1 MKRLNRQ
8 NLMNN
13 LLENFLNTL
22 KKGNDTKEKGQI
34 FTPFWCVDKLLDE
47 VNYTGSDIIMKEILE
62 PSFGDGAI
70 LTKIIIRYINE
81 CNKLNFTKDTIRNLL
96 NRQIKG
102 VELDTELYLQTK
114 EKLNNLI
121 LELYQLEPIKW
132 LGLTNED
139 TLLYKEKDFDFIVGN
154 PPYLNIQKFN
164 KYARANNLQEIDI
177 KKYPDL
183 TYKKGGSDL
192 YLLFFEKC
200 IKMLKN
206 DGKLSFITPS
216 TYFFT
221 QFSKDFRNDL
231 INQKLVKKII
241 DYNFDVFKEASINTC
256 ITIIEKGNNSSSFEY
271 IEMLNRKEFN
281 TYLTLNFDE
290 VDPDRFNFMKNRT
303 KKAIDKIKT
312 YKKQFADYFKIDA
325 GVETGNAKLYKPKIL
340 GEAGSLFEVKSKL
353 NEQNYFIEKDIT
365 NRFIKS
371 TTCKEDI
378 IIYLTKQNGDKY
390 KEIELKENFPKFY
403 EYFEDHREEFMKR
416 HEVNNHFSYT
426 RDFEKDEDTITYII
440 KSVISSEEN
449 NKEVIYKKLEKNEKV
464 WGGIFIR
471 VKAEYEKLFL
481 KIVNSSEFILYCK
494 NVGIKYLR
502 GNSVKLTSKVLSNF
516 FFK

>member
-47 VNYTGSDIIMKEILE
+47 VNYAGSDIIMKEILE

-177 KKYPDL
+177 KKYPEL

-192 YLLFFEKC
+192 YLFFFEKC
-200 IKMLKN
+200 INLLKE
-206 DGKLSFITPS
+206 GGRLSFITPNSFFS
-216 TYFFT
+216 TNLAL
-221 QFSKDFRNDL
+221 DFRTDL
-231 INQKLVKKII
+231 IKKKLLKKII
-241 DYNFDVFKEASINTC
+241 NYKFNIFKDAEVQTC
-256 ITIIEKGNNSSSFEY
+256 ITVIEKHNKTESFEY
-271 IEMLNRKEFN
+271 IEMLDRKNFD
-281 TYLTLNFDE
+281 TYLRLNHEE
-290 VDPDRFNFMKNRT
+290 VDPTRFLFIKNRAKRTIERIKQNT
-303 KKAIDKIKT
+303 KRFT
-312 YKKQFADYFKIDA
+312 DYFKVVSSGA
-325 GVETGNAKLYKPKIL
+325 ETGNAKLFKPKIL
-340 GEAGSLFEVKSKL
+340 SEVDNVFEVQSKL
-353 NEQNYFIEKDIT
+353 NNNSYFIEKDLT
-365 NRFIKS
+365 NTFIKS
-371 TTCKEDI
+371 TTCKDDI
-378 IIYLTKQNGDKY
+378 MIYLTKNDGTDY
-390 KEIELKENFPKFY
+390 TEEELKNYPYFMHYFNDHKEDFLKRYAINGNFGYTKNFIK
-403 EYFEDHREEFMKR
+403 EKEDHVYIVKSVLSPNDNKISIRKL
-416 HEVNNHFSYT
+416 
-426 RDFEKDEDTITYII
+426 EKDEEIWGGLYITV
-440 KSVISSEEN
+440 KD
-449 NKEVIYKKLEKNEKV
+449 KLEKK
-464 WGGIFIR
+464 
-471 VKAEYEKLFL
+471 FL
-481 KIVNSSEFILYCK
+481 KVVNSKDFLDYYKTI
-494 NVGIKYLR
+494 GIQCLN
-502 GNSVKLTSKVLSNF
+502 GSIVKLTSKMLSNF
-516 FFK
+516 YFK